1 MLKEQLLH
9 LIIASLIVT
18 KSSYFMMILFTSLI
32 IFGASQLV
40 FSESY
45 YSVSTIDFSG
55 RPASA
60 VVNENANIIYV
71 TDFFAGRLVEIDGNT
86 DKILGHINV
95 TKTSFGVGYN
105 PVTDLI
111 YVGGE
116 FENVVEVINAGTKEV
131 EKSIQISSPYDFAV
145 NSKNNVIYIT
155 SDRTNSVFVID
166 GSTNEIISKLS
177 VNKPCGIAVNEETG
191 NVYVTSE
198 TDDTVHVFDEEN
210 NLTDVIKVESS
221 PRGVA
226 VNEITNR
233 VYVTN
238 QETNTVSVID
248 GTENTVIDSI
258 SVGEIPRRIAI
269 QHDTNLIYVTNH
281 GSNNIS
287 VIDGKNNFV
296 VKTIPV
302 NAPFEI
308 VINEKTNKLYSMYV
322 GNQTLS
328 IIQNMDLTQN
338 NTGVEKE
345 DSSLSPLKQVQS
357 GISPPDVSCK
367 NGLNLI
373 IKASNEMPA
382 CVKASSMQKLVEI
395 GWAISK

>member
-32 IFGASQLV
+32 IFGSSQLV

-45 YSVSTIDFSG
+45 YNVSTIDFSG

-71 TDFFAGRLVEIDGNT
+71 IDFSAGRLVEIDGNT

-95 TKTSFGVGYN
+95 TERSFGVGYN

-116 FENVVEVINAGTKEV
+116 FANVVEVINAGTKEV
-131 EKSIQISSPYDFAV
+131 EKSIQMSSPYDIAV

-248 GTENTVIDSI
+248 GTKNTVIDSI

-287 VIDGKNNFV
+287 VINGKNNFV

-322 GNQTLS
+322 GNQTIS

-338 NTGVEKE
+338 NTN
-345 DSSLSPLKQVQS
+345 SFTTSLSPLKQVQS
-357 GISPPDVSCK
+357 GISPPNVSCK
-367 NGLNLI
+367 DGLNLI
-373 IKASNEMPA
+373 IKASNGMPA